1 MRSIPIPGKLIEIL
15 QPLRGG
21 PFDYVFT
28 QVRDKSKHH
37 THQSLR
43 CYWSNFK
50 RQFDIDMGAT
60 VYRSQIVTSD
70 VGPIPIIRSNGQ
82 VPLTGT

>member
-1 MRSIPIPGKLIEIL
+1 MRSIPIPGELIEIL

-37 THQSLR
+37 THQSRR

-70 VGPIPIIRSNGQ
+70 VGPIPIIRFNGQ
-82 VPLTGT
+82 VPVRGT